1 MRTSSTMPP
10 ESVASALPPAR
21 RRPDLGQLAREYGIV
36 VALIVIVVALS
47 FMNPY
52 FLTVRNIS
60 NIFLQISINGFLAT
74 GMTFVMLAGG
84 IDLSVGSV
92 LAAGGIVAAGLVSG
106 DHAYAPWVGIL
117 AGLGTGALLGAVNG
131 GLVAYLRV
139 PAFVATLGMLS
150 TARGITEVYSGGMPI
165 PDLADGFVEL
175 GQGRLFGIT
184 IPVWIYLA
192 CIVVAVVITRNT
204 RFGRYVYAVGG
215 NARSAVT
222 SGINTKLVIFTTFVL
237 SGLLAG
243 LAGMILTARTTS
255 GLPQAGIGY
264 ELDAIAAVV
273 IGGTSLSGGV
283 GTMVGSLLGALII
296 GVINNGLDLM
306 GISSFYQHI
315 IKGVIIVG
323 AVLFDANARRE
334 QR

>member
-1 MRTSSTMPP
+1 MKTSST
-10 ESVASALPPAR
+10 SLPDAGTGGGTR
-21 RRPDLGQLAREYGIV
+21 RRVDVAQLAREYGIV
-36 VALIVIVVALS
+36 IALVVIVVALS
-47 FMNPY
+47 FLNPY
-52 FLTVRNIS
+52 FLTVQNIS
-60 NIFLQISINGFLAT
+60 NIFLQISINGLLAI

-92 LAAGGIVAAGLVSG
+92 LAAAGIVAAGLVSG
-106 DHAYAPWVGIL
+106 DDGHGPIVGIL
-117 AGLGTGALLGAVNG
+117 AGLGMGALLGAVNG

-165 PDLADGFVEL
+165 PDLADGFIDM
-175 GQGRLFGIT
+175 GQGRFLGIT
-184 IPVWIYLA
+184 IPVWIYLL
-192 CIVVAVVITRNT
+192 CVVISVIVTRTT

-222 SGINTKLVIFTTFVL
+222 SGINTKLIVFATFVI
-237 SGLLAG
+237 SGVLAG

-283 GTMVGSLLGALII
+283 GTMIGSLFGALII